1 MSSPDVMRAIITTA
15 SKTAKLASDVAV
27 PKLLKGEIL
36 VKVEAV
42 TLNPTE

>member
-1 MSSPDVMRAIITTA
+1 MSTPTVMKAIITTA

-27 PKLLKGEIL
+27 PKLSKGEVL
-36 VKVEAV
+36 VKVDAV

>member
-1 MSSPDVMRAIITTA
+1 MSAPDVMKAIITTD
-15 SKTAKLASDVAV
+15 SKTAKLASDVAL
-27 PKLLKGEIL
+27 PKLNKGEIL